1 MTAVSVIIVFVTTQN
16 EIQQQPS
23 TARHHIC
30 LPFPS
35 EEHYNQCINDTKAL
49 RLFLHRQF
57 HLHPEIFP
65 ASFAHGYE
73 FHSQY
78 TVKKQDLVIRRIK
91 LLATGQLFSLR
102 PSFLMP
108 YAIARTDDLEKAL
121 YLRQFGV
128 PFTALAYVFGRDANF
143 WERAWLSFGRTS
155 IVGTTVKAAAKV
167 PRHLVADEKITWLE
181 SEEVLV
187 ATTSGGG
194 CFLGI
199 GLAKGETAEQLQK
212 AYGEFKD
219 EVRHIDEAYSP
230 ETVCTDGFKSTRRAW
245 QRLFPQVVL
254 ILCFLHGVLK
264 IRQRC
269 RGELRRKV
277 LDRVW
282 KCYQA
287 ETVRQFSQ
295 RLRRLSEWASKELSG
310 FAQEMVIKLEQQR
323 EKYKPAYLHIM
334 AHRTTNAIDRL
345 MDKQDRLLYAMRYL
359 HGKDETARLALRAMA
374 LQWNFHPYGE
384 RLKRMDHQ
392 RESPFADLNG
402 FQYHKNWLHNL
413 LIASSLGGLR
423 L

>member
-1 MTAVSVIIVFVTTQN
+1 MTAVSVIIVFVTKQDET
-16 EIQQQPS
+16 QQQSSAP
-23 TARHHIC
+23 RHHIC
-30 LPFPS
+30 LPFES
-35 EEHYNQCINDTKAL
+35 EDHYRQCIDDTKAF
-49 RLFLHRQF
+49 RLFLDHQSQI
-57 HLHPEIFP
+57 HPELFP
-65 ASFAHGYE
+65 ASFADGYE
-73 FHSQY
+73 FHSHY
-78 TVKKQDLVIRRIK
+78 TVKKQGLVIRRIK
-91 LLATGQLFSLR
+91 LWETGQLFSLR

-108 YAIARTDDLEKAL
+108 YAIARTDSLEKAL

-143 WERAWLSFGRTS
+143 WERAWLSFGRPS
-155 IVGTTVKAAAKV
+155 IVGTTVKSASRM
-167 PRHLVADEKITWLE
+167 PHHLVADEKITWLE
-181 SEEVLV
+181 SQEVLA
-187 ATTSGGG
+187 ATTTGGG
-194 CFLGI
+194 CFLGV
-199 GLAKGETAEQLQK
+199 GLAQDETAEQLHK
-212 AYGEFKD
+212 AYGEFK
-219 EVRHIDEAYSP
+219 EEARQLDKAYAP
-230 ETVCTDGFKSTRRAW
+230 ETVCTDGFQSTRLAW
-245 QRLFPQVVL
+245 QGLFPQAVL
-254 ILCFLHGVLK
+254 ILCFLHGVIK

-287 ETVRQFSQ
+287 KTIREFSQ
-295 RLRRLSEWASKELSG
+295 RLRRLSEWARQELSG

-323 EKYKPAYLHIM
+323 ERYKPAYRYTK
-334 AHRTTNAIDRL
+334 AHRTTNSIDRL

-384 RLKRMDHQ
+384 RLKRMDHG